1 MVGQHLDDLTL
12 EEPLLY
18 AAQNLAVRIFPV
30 QAHQRGALGVG
41 EAQELN
47 E

>member
-18 AAQNLAVRIFPV
+18 AAQNLAVRISPCRRTNAARWASV
-30 QAHQRGALGVG
+30 RLR
-41 EAQELN
+41 N
-47 E
+47 